1 MCAALYASSGNL
13 SHVKEYSI
21 TTSWARYVLTFAPDA
36 DGTLFANDESN
47 ELQVSFTLLAGSNLQ
62 ITADAWSGTTGFK
75 PATSNQINFADNTNN
90 NFYLTGVQLEKGPT
104 ATPFEIEDFSSKLER
119 CKRYYHRHSCGSPF
133 QRFALGQAFTTD
145 DAAFPMRFYPEMRG
159 VPTFGTGTLSH
170 LGVSHDDTDQ
180 TVTAIDSAMTIDTNT
195 DGKQGAT
202 IKAPDI
208 TGDPMTANAMT
219 FLMASNNVNAFL
231 EFDAEL

>member
-1 MCAALYASSGNL
+1 
-13 SHVKEYSI
+13 
-21 TTSWARYVLTFAPDA
+21 
-36 DGTLFANDESN
+36 
-47 ELQVSFTLLAGSNLQ
+47 
-62 ITADAWSGTTGFK
+62 
-75 PATSNQINFADNTNN
+75 
-90 NFYLTGVQLEKGPT
+90 
-104 ATPFEIEDFSSKLER
+104 
-119 CKRYYHRHSCGSPF
+119 
-133 QRFALGQAFTTD
+133 
-145 DAAFPMRFYPEMRG
+145 MRFYPEMRG

-195 DGKQGAT
+195 DGPQGAT

-219 FLMASNNVNAFL
+219 FLMASNNANAFL